1 MNGVGCV
8 GVAAR
13 KVPKGR
19 LKVAQDVVLGNDEQ
33 AGKSREGRLNN
44 GAKFSAVPSG
54 LPGGAFLTQDC
65 VLGYFQTSLRDS
77 ISEYSLYTRRFCMV
91 RITFP
96 LVTAP
101 L

>member
-1 MNGVGCV
+1 MNGVDFGAV
-8 GVAAR
+8 AR

-54 LPGGAFLTQDC
+54 LDPR
-65 VLGYFQTSLRDS
+65 VLP
-77 ISEYSLYTRRFCMV
+77 YTRRFCMV

-96 LVTAP
+96 VVTAVLYAP
-101 L
+101 ETTVPPGA